1 LSKLN
6 SGRFALFLKKLKH
19 SVAVCNISPAACVSN
34 RMRSS
39 LKSVWQIITVI
50 AIITTNESTASPA
63 ADRSAREWQTNSIQH
78 PVNVIRAEWHDAKR
92 DRTVPV
98 KIYAPDAPITEPF
111 PIVIF
116 SHGLGGS
123 RDGYEYLGQFWAG
136 QGYVSVHLQHPG
148 SDESVWQNAG
158 LGQRMSAMRRAA
170 AQPRH
175 ALDRVQDVSFAIDKL
190 TRLNATNSG
199 WRGKLDLD
207 RIGVAGHSFG
217 AHTTL
222 TIAGAVYSGW
232 GGTTLTDPRVK
243 AAIPMSAPVPA
254 NQVRLD
260 AAFAGVKIPCLHLT
274 GTKDDSPIG
283 DTKAAERRL
292 PFDHCRN
299 SDQYLI
305 TFTDGDHAIFGGR
318 ERRIGGRKDAEFQR
332 LICQSSLAFGD
343 AYLRGDAEAK
353 QWLTT
358 EFKDVLGKTGVFE
371 LKPTKQ

>member
-1 LSKLN
+1 MRLN
-6 SGRFALFLKKLKH
+6 F
-19 SVAVCNISPAACVSN
+19 
-34 RMRSS
+34 
-39 LKSVWQIITVI
+39 KSVWQLVTVI
-50 AIITTNESTASPA
+50 ALATSIPNGAAASPA
-63 ADRSAREWQTNSIQH
+63 ADRSAREWQTNSILR
-78 PVNVIRAEWHDAKR
+78 PVNVTRAEWHDPNR
-92 DRTVPV
+92 NRTVPV
-98 KIYAPDAPITEPF
+98 KIYSPTTTTNGLPI
-111 PIVIF
+111 IIY

-123 RDGYEYLGQFWAG
+123 REGYEYLGQFWAAH
-136 QGYVSVHLQHPG
+136 GYISVHLQHPG
-148 SDESVWQNAG
+148 SDEAVWQDAG
-158 LGQRMSAMRRAA
+158 LGRRMTAMRQAA

-175 ALDRVQDVSFAIDKL
+175 ALNRVQDVSFAIDEL
-190 TRLNATNSG
+190 ARLNATNSV

-232 GGTTLTDPRVK
+232 GELTLADSRVK

-254 NQVRLD
+254 NQSRLD
-260 AAFAGVKIPCLHLT
+260 ASFAGVKIPFLHMT

-332 LICQSSLAFGD
+332 LICQSSLAFWD
-343 AYLRGDAEAK
+343 AYLRDDAEAK

-358 EFKDVLGKTGVFE
+358 EFNDVLGKTGVFE
-371 LKPTKQ
+371 LKPANR